1 MVFTDWVVLQKFY
14 LLKRLQE
21 AGNPWAI
28 CRRLLEALFWPTK
41 GAANKD
47 WRRVQAYGG
56 LPLCDPPWFCCC
68 LYRKSEECRMYM
80 NDGNRPAFG
89 VAFLPEP
96 SPAFAV
102 SSARYFQ
109 CHSHNPENIAPYS
122 DTSSSH
128 MRLPRVQMLESFLAH
143 PLLHSQKSPLY
154 KHQDKAPAGWSSS
167 LCISIRFTGD
177 WRANRMEVESG
188 TGRQPNYFRKNGNK
202 KTPDFRNGKLAH
214 QGWLLL
220 CWITWNGNADF
231 GSCLPVK
238 ETRLFWQM

>member
-1 MVFTDWVVLQKFY
+1 MSRKKQVNQKITALY
-14 LLKRLQE
+14 CRISLDDGGDNESMSISNQKLMLKEFAEKNGMFQYEYYVDDGYTGRNFNRPAFQRMIADIE
-21 AGNPWAI
+21 AGKIGCVITKDLSRLGRNYIEAGSYIEIFFPKHNVRYIAI
-28 CRRLLEALFWPTK
+28 TDGVDSLTRQEMDITPFKNIL
-41 GAANKD
+41 ND
-47 WRRVQAYGG
+47 M
-56 LPLCDPPWFCCC
+56 
-68 LYRKSEECRMYM
+68 YRKSEECRMYM

-154 KHQDKAPAGWSSS
+154 KHQDKAPAG
-167 LCISIRFTGD
+167 
-177 WRANRMEVESG
+177 
-188 TGRQPNYFRKNGNK
+188 
-202 KTPDFRNGKLAH
+202 
-214 QGWLLL
+214 
-220 CWITWNGNADF
+220 
-231 GSCLPVK
+231 
-238 ETRLFWQM
+238 